1 MANAHNVENYTIG
14 KGILY
19 IGTWVGT
26 TPPATVTKDLG
37 NAPSAEVEPAV
48 ERLPHMSSRSGYKT
62 KDKNPIIES
71 TYMVNFDLDE
81 MSAYN
86 MNLYLMGT
94 LSGGNEVKGLQAA
107 NTEYALKFA
116 EDNPAG
122 PNKTHLFHRGTLSPN
137 GPLQLIGDEWLVM
150 SMQFEG
156 LADVAN
162 NAASPY
168 FTTTY
173 ATTTTT
179 TTA

>member
-1 MANAHNVENYTIG
+1 MANPHNVENYTIG

-26 TPPATVTKDLG
+26 TPPGAVTTDLG
-37 NAPSAEVEPAV
+37 NSPSAEVEPAV
-48 ERLPHMSSRSGYKT
+48 ERLPHMSSRTGFKT

-81 MSAYN
+81 MAAKN
-86 MNLYLMGT
+86 IALFLMGT
-94 LSGGNEVKGLQAA
+94 MSGGITIKALQAA
-107 NTEYALKFA
+107 NAEYALKFV

-122 PNKTHLFHRGTLSPN
+122 PNKVWDFHRGTLTPN

-150 SMQFEG
+150 SFQYEG

-162 NAASPY
+162 NPTTPY
-168 FTTTY
+168 FTTTF
-173 ATTTTT
+173 ASTTTTT
-179 TTA
+179 S

>member
-1 MANAHNVENYTIG
+1 MNPHNVENYTIG

-19 IGTWVGT
+19 IGTWVGV
-26 TPPATVTKDLG
+26 TPPVSVTQDLG
-37 NAPSAEVEPAV
+37 NAPSAEIEPAV

-71 TYMVNFDLDE
+71 TYMVNFELDE
-81 MSAYN
+81 MAAKN
-86 MNLYLMGT
+86 MALYLMGT
-94 LSGGNEVKGLQAA
+94 ISGNNEIKGLQAA
-107 NTEYALKFA
+107 NTEYALSFV

-137 GPLQLIGDEWLVM
+137 GPLQLIGDEWLTM
-150 SMQFEG
+150 SFQFEG
-156 LADVAN
+156 LSDVAN
-162 NAASPY
+162 NPTTPY

-179 TTA
+179 TTT